1 MVVMPAVLLVLHGD
15 RMELAY
21 FWSSIVIVALPVG
34 VFITIAVL
42 AVRGY
47 FRRRAPDGGGEVGER
62 GAGSGE
68 RSRSV

>member
-1 MVVMPAVLLVLHGD
+1 MIPAALLLLHGE

-34 VFITIAVL
+34 VFIAIAVL

-47 FRRRAPDGGGEVGER
+47 FRRRAPDGGGDPPSDGPLR
-62 GAGSGE
+62 
-68 RSRSV
+68 

>member
-1 MVVMPAVLLVLHGD
+1 MLALHGD

-42 AVRGY
+42 AVRGSWREL
-47 FRRRAPDGGGEVGER
+47 RRDRERER
-62 GAGSGE
+62 GAGSGT
-68 RSRSV
+68 

>member
-1 MVVMPAVLLVLHGD
+1 MMPALLLALHGD

-34 VFITIAVL
+34 VFVTIAVL

-47 FRRRAPDGGGEVGER
+47 FRRRAPDGGGEVGPR
-62 GAGSGE
+62 PPAP
-68 RSRSV
+68 SRSPPK